1 MSRIRPLRTPGA
13 AFHRIAQ
20 FGFRRPGPLG
30 GRAKSKREGVDQP
43 MAGVRVREGES
54 YEGALKRFKKQ
65 CEKAGILSE
74 IRKREHYEKPSVKR
88 KKKAASARKRLLKKM
103 RKQERAERAGVLIR

>member
-1 MSRIRPLRTPGA
+1 LNAENAFELSGGA
-13 AFHRIAQ
+13 Q
-20 FGFRRPGPLG
+20 GPLAG
-30 GRAKSKREGVDQP
+30 FLLPEPEIKRERRVRTQ
-43 MAGVRVREGES
+43 MAGVRIREGES

-88 KKKAASARKRLLKKM
+88 KKKAASARKRLIKKM
-103 RKQERAERAGVLIR
+103 RKQEKAERGGYLIR